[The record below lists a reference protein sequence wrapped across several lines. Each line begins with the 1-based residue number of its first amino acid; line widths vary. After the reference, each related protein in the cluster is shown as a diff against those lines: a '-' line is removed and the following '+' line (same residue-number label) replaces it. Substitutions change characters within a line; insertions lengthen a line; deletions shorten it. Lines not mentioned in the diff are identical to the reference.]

1 MDSALQLECAKG
13 KKTGTFASGSKSDTA
28 SNMYGMYVAFEKR
41 ETWPVFG
48 AFGIVCLLA
57 FVTQSMDVLVAELCM
72 LVSAMRC
79 HVVLREVCV
88 MDCLGA

>member
-1 MDSALQLECAKG
+1 
-13 KKTGTFASGSKSDTA
+13 
-28 SNMYGMYVAFEKR
+28 MYGMYIAFEKR

-48 AFGIVCLLA
+48 AFGIVCLLV